1 VCSPVTQA
9 QILKHLLIQDA
20 TFQIV
25 PLAHW
30 DASTSSVTRME
41 LSAAQKQA
49 VGKLHE
55 LGASKRAGN
64 GSRAKKPKGVLLSD
78 PNAPAEEEESEEESD
93 EEMEE
98 EDKVDE
104 SMMLPA
110 GL

>member
-1 VCSPVTQA
+1 
-9 QILKHLLIQDA
+9 
-20 TFQIV
+20 
-25 PLAHW
+25 
-30 DASTSSVTRME
+30 ME

-64 GSRAKKPKGVLLSD
+64 GSRAKKPKGVLLND
-78 PNAPAEEEESEEESD
+78 PNAPAESEEEEEEEESD